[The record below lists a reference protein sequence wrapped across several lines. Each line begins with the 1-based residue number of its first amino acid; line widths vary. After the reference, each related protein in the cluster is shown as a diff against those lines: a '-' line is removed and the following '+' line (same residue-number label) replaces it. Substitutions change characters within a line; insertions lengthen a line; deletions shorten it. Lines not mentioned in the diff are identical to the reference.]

1 MDAQKKQTLLLE
13 RARDHVRRWFAR
25 RMPAHLRFHD
35 LDHTLAVTRS
45 AKSIGLA
52 LRLNPRELQ
61 LLEIAALFHD
71 TGYALAYQGHEE
83 RSAELADAFLLK
95 QGMSQRDRAK
105 VRSLILATRMGG
117 PIRDRLAAV
126 LRDAD
131 SAKAGQADFQDRGDR
146 LRQELEEVTGKR
158 MNDKAW
164 AEANL
169 AYLRGHRFYTAYAR
183 RRYGPQKRLN
193 LEQAKSR
200 AASARRRSPAASIE
214 HRFVER
220 DISWLSFNER
230 VLQEAADS
238 RNPLLERVKFL
249 AIYSSNLDEFYRVR
263 VASLRGLRKLKRR
276 ERAGLGIPVETL
288 ITRINRK
295 ALAQQRRFGALWRGT
310 LLPGM
315 ARHGIR
321 FLSEDQLSQAQ
332 QRFVRSYFAKRVS
345 PLLIT
350 ANARATNA
358 PFIEDRKLYFA
369 CRIRS
374 KGKPRPRTV
383 LVNIPSEELGRFVVL
398 PSRPGRVDLL
408 FLDDVIR
415 HCLDVLFAGHEVLH
429 CHAFKLS
436 RDAELYLDEEFGD
449 TVKEKVKR
457 SLRKRSLGVPSRFLY
472 DAAMPNAVVKDLRG
486 LLGLRKADLVPGS
499 RYHNF
504 SDLMRLP
511 VKGHAHLRDRTWKP
525 VPHPVIGRG
534 RQPFKAIG
542 SRDQLLHFPYHDYGS
557 FVTWLQQAARDA
569 SVRHIR
575 ITLYRVAEGSAVC
588 AALLEA
594 LELGKRVTAFVEVQ
608 ARFDERANLQWGE
621 RLERAGA
628 TVLYS
633 HEGLKVHCK
642 LCLLERSEGGRLR
655 RYAYLGTG
663 NFNERTA
670 KLYADDALITAHEG
684 ITRDVAGVFDLLQDR
699 RRRPM
704 FKHLLVAP
712 HDLRSGLEALVDKE
726 MEHASKGLPASIL
739 LKLNSLEDHALIAKL
754 YDASRAG
761 VDVRLI
767 IRGICSLVPGVRQ
780 LSERIQAISIVDRY
794 LEHSRA
800 YVFHNAGNPLV
811 YLSSADC
818 MERNLDRRVEVAFP
832 LIDPRLRQ
840 ELMDVLE
847 LQWADHVK
855 ARIIDARQ
863 TNTYSK
869 IVRSSRAVHAQAE
882 TYRLVKRLARKGR

>member
-1 MDAQKKQTLLLE
+1 MEARQRHTLLLE

-25 RMPAHLRFHD
+25 RMPARLRFHD
-35 LDHTLAVTRS
+35 VDHTFAVTRV
-45 AKSIGLA
+45 AVSIGQA
-52 LRLNPRELQ
+52 LQVGARELL
-61 LLEIAALFHD
+61 LLELAALFHD
-71 TGYALAYQGHEE
+71 TGYALAYRGHEE

-95 QGMSQRDRAK
+95 QGMSHRDRSRI
-105 VRSLILATRMGG
+105 RSLILATRLGS
-117 PIRDRLAAV
+117 PVRDKLAAI

-131 SAKAGQADFQDRGDR
+131 SAKAGQADFKDRSDR
-146 LRQELEEVTGKR
+146 LRKELEEVTGKR
-158 MNDKAW
+158 MSDKAW
-164 AEANL
+164 AESNL

-193 LEQAKSR
+193 LEQTKALV
-200 AASARRRSPAASIE
+200 ASARKRIPTTSVE
-214 HRFVER
+214 HRFAER

-230 VLQEAADS
+230 VLQEAGDP

-249 AIYSSNLDEFYRVR
+249 AIFSSNLDEFYRVR
-263 VASLRGLRKLKRR
+263 VASLRGLSKLKRR
-276 ERAGLGIPVETL
+276 ERAGLGIPVDTL

-295 ALAQQRRFGALWRGT
+295 ALVQQRRFGALWRGT

-315 ARHGIR
+315 ARQGIR
-321 FLSEDQLSQAQ
+321 FLNEGQLSRSQ
-332 QRFVRSYFAKRVS
+332 QRFVRAYFAKHVA

-369 CRIRS
+369 CRIRTE
-374 KGKPRPRTV
+374 GKPRPRTV

-398 PSRPGRVDLL
+398 PSRVGRVDLL
-408 FLDDVIR
+408 FLDDAIR

-449 TVKEKVKR
+449 TVKEKVRR

-472 DAAMPNAVVKDLRG
+472 DAAMPQAVVKELRG
-486 LLGLRKADLVPGS
+486 LLDLRKADLVPGS

-504 SDLMRLP
+504 SDLIRLP
-511 VKGHAHLRDRTWKP
+511 VKGRVDLRDRVWKP
-525 VPHPVIGRG
+525 IQHPVIGRS
-534 RQPFKAIG
+534 RQPFKVLG
-542 SRDQLLHFPYHDYGS
+542 TKDQLLHLPYHDYGG
-557 FVTWLQQAARDA
+557 FVTWLRQAARDP

-575 ITLYRVAEGSAVC
+575 ITLYRVAEGSVVC

-594 LELGKRVTAFVEVQ
+594 LEQGKRVTAFVEVQ

-642 LCLLERSEGGRLR
+642 LCLLERSEDGRIS

-663 NFNERTA
+663 NFNERTSR
-670 KLYADDALITAHEG
+670 LYADDALVTAHEG
-684 ITRDVAGVFDLLQDR
+684 ITRDVASVFDLLQNR
-699 RRRPM
+699 RKRPK

-712 HDLRSGLEALVDKE
+712 HDLRNGLEALVDKE
-726 MEHASKGLPASIL
+726 MERASQGLPAAIL
-739 LKLNSLEDHALIAKL
+739 LKLNSLEDHAFIAKL
-754 YDASRAG
+754 YDASRVG

-767 IRGICSLVPGVRQ
+767 IRGICCLVPGMRR

-800 YVFHNAGNPLV
+800 YVFHNNGSPLV

-832 LIDPRLRQ
+832 LLDSRLRQ
-840 ELMDVLE
+840 EMMELLE
-847 LQWADHVK
+847 LQWADNMK

-863 TNTYSK
+863 SNAYRNTAPTA
-869 IVRSSRAVHAQAE
+869 RAVHAQAD
-882 TYRLVKRLARKGR
+882 TYRFLKRLARKGR